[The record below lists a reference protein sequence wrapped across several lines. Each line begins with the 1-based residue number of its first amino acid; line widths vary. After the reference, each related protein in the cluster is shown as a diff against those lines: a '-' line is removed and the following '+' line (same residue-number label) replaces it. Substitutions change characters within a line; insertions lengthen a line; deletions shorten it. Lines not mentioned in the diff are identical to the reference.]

1 MKRIGRALVLLALVG
16 APAAASEPVP
26 RTIQAC
32 VVGGVF
38 TGSRY
43 VYRVHVLAGGE
54 RRPVDL
60 AAFEGMTLR
69 IKGFLLPGDHFTLRS
84 LEVVADTCLGRT
96 R

>member
-1 MKRIGRALVLLALVG
+1 MQRIASALALFALAAG
-16 APAAASEPVP
+16 PAAASEPVP

-54 RRPVDL
+54 RRAVDL

-84 LEVVADTCLGRT
+84 LEIVADTCPGRA

>member
-1 MKRIGRALVLLALVG
+1 MNRTGRALALLAFVG
-16 APAAASEPVP
+16 VPAAASEPVP
-26 RTIQAC
+26 RTIEAC

-84 LEVVADTCLGRT
+84 LEIVAETCPGRA